1 MKNSFFFFLFFSLTT
16 QISLANSS
24 HYSSCL
30 KVVKCLNLAEK
41 DTVALENEFMKVL
54 RDGAACTLANTP
66 NFGTRIIVALDKIKF
81 QSNRGTIK
89 IKRGQIA
96 VFLENEYYDLPKG
109 SYFEIALKKNH
120 PPLTKPSEW
129 VEPTKNKVIYENAE
143 FRVFEE
149 RLDPG
154 DTRELHSHAQR
165 VVVRLNQVQLTD
177 PRNAPSGKP
186 GTGIQVANTV
196 KFAEPVVHVT
206 KNLSKIPLF
215 NIVIEYKIEH
225 K

>member
-1 MKNSFFFFLFFSLTT
+1 MKNSFLFFIFFTLTA
-16 QISLANSS
+16 QISFAKS
-24 HYSSCL
+24 HNLSSCF
-30 KVVKCLNLAEK
+30 KSEKCLNLEAE
-41 DTVALENEFMKVL
+41 DSVALENAFMKVL
-54 RDGAACTLANTP
+54 RDGAACTVANTP
-66 NFGTRIIVALDKIKF
+66 NFGTRIIVALDKLKF
-81 QSNRGTIK
+81 KSNRGTIK
-89 IKRGQIA
+89 IKRGEIA
-96 VFLENEYYDLPKG
+96 VFLENEFYDLPRG
-109 SYFEIALKKNH
+109 SYFEIALKKDH

-129 VEPTKNKVIYENAE
+129 VEPLKNKIIYENTE

-177 PRNAPSGKP
+177 PRNSPNGKP

-225 K
+225 

>member
-1 MKNSFFFFLFFSLTT
+1 MKNSFLFFIFFTLTA
-16 QISLANSS
+16 QISFAKSYNL
-24 HYSSCL
+24 SSCF
-30 KVVKCLNLAEK
+30 KSEKCLNLAAE
-41 DTVALENEFMKVL
+41 DSVALENAFMKVL
-54 RDGAACTLANTP
+54 RDGAACNLANTP
-66 NFGTRIIVALDKIKF
+66 NFGTRIIVALDKLKF
-81 QSNRGTIK
+81 KSNRGIIK

-96 VFLENEYYDLPKG
+96 VFLENEFYDLPRG
-109 SYFEIALKKNH
+109 SYFEIALKKDH

-129 VEPTKNKVIYENAE
+129 IEPTKNMVIYEDAE

-177 PRNAPSGKP
+177 PRNSPNGKP

-196 KFAEPVVHVT
+196 KFAEPMVHVT

-225 K
+225 

>member
-1 MKNSFFFFLFFSLTT
+1 MKNSFLFFIFFTLTA
-16 QISLANSS
+16 QISFAKS
-24 HYSSCL
+24 HNLSSCF
-30 KVVKCLNLAEK
+30 KSEKCLNLEAE
-41 DTVALENEFMKVL
+41 DSVALENAFMKVL

-66 NFGTRIIVALDKIKF
+66 NFGTRIIVALDKVKF
-81 QSNRGTIK
+81 KSNRGTIK
-89 IKRGQIA
+89 IKRGEIA
-96 VFLENEYYDLPKG
+96 VFLENEFYDLPRG
-109 SYFEIALKKNH
+109 SYFEIALKKDH

-129 VEPTKNKVIYENAE
+129 VEPLKNKIIYENTE

-149 RLDPG
+149 KLDPG

-177 PRNAPSGKP
+177 PRNSPNGKP

-225 K
+225 